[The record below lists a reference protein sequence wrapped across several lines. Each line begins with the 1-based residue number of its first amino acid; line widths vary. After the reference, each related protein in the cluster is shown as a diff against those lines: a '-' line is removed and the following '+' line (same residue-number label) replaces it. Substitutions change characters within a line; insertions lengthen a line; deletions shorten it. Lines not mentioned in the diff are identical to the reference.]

1 MTPDEPRRP
10 DPDALLLEAR
20 KAGRGRLKVFLGMA
34 PGVGKTYEMLSQAA
48 RRKADGVDVV
58 VGLVETHGRRETEAL
73 TIGLDTLARKPI
85 DYRGRTL
92 MEFDL
97 DAALARKPALLLV
110 DELAHSNAPGSRHPK
125 RWQDVQELIGAGI
138 SVWTTLNIQ
147 HLESLVDVVWKIT
160 GVRQRETVPDG
171 VISRADEVEIVDIT
185 PAELRQRLAEGK
197 VYVPETA
204 RLASENFFKPENLT
218 ALRELAL
225 RRAAQVVDDELIGA
239 MRRAGVAGPWVAG
252 ERILVLV
259 GGDSMGDH
267 LVRTGRRLA
276 EMMDAPWTV
285 AHVERAGR
293 APPSAISLGRVNE
306 SMKLAEQLG
315 AATLSLTGDDIV
327 AVVADYCGK
336 NNVTQLVIGKSRDS
350 RWREALR
357 RSFAS
362 AMMRHAEG
370 VALHI
375 VTERSSEPS
384 GQSLRQVV
392 AREPGAWRAY
402 LPGVGYVAVATLVAW
417 YLDRT
422 FRASDLGMIFLAAVF
437 TAAVRQ
443 GLRPALLAAGL
454 AFLIYNYLFL
464 APRYSFV
471 IGSPTDLL
479 TLLMFLGV
487 ALVTGALAGRLQDQ
501 QRATSRRAAA
511 ITALLSASRRLSAS
525 AKKLDAATALA
536 EQLSAATGAK
546 AMILLPAAI
555 AGEIAPAAAAPTMEV
570 LGAQD
575 MAAARWAWEHGEAAG
590 AGTGTLPAAGWTF
603 WPLQGIS
610 ARAGVA
616 AIEPHG
622 GQGDSEAQRFVLAL
636 LDQGAIALERAE
648 LAAEASEADALRRS
662 ERLRTALLN
671 SISHDLRTPLA
682 GVLGATTTL
691 LEYGPELERPVQVDL
706 LESIRDEA
714 ERLNRYVGN
723 LLDMTK
729 LEGGGVAP
737 RNQATDL
744 RDVVSAAADRV
755 ARRLG
760 ERKLVRDYPETLSTV
775 PADPALLEQAL
786 VNIFENAVAY
796 SADGSRIEA
805 AVYEDQRNVVIS
817 IEDEGKGIPTAQ
829 LRQVFERFQR
839 LEESTD
845 RAGAAGAGLGL
856 AIAKGFVDAMG
867 GRIAAASPIHDGR
880 GTRILISLPKE
891 MTTPHWLL

>member
-1 MTPDEPRRP
+1 
-10 DPDALLLEAR
+10 
-20 KAGRGRLKVFLGMA
+20 
-34 PGVGKTYEMLSQAA
+34 
-48 RRKADGVDVV
+48 
-58 VGLVETHGRRETEAL
+58 
-73 TIGLDTLARKPI
+73 
-85 DYRGRTL
+85 
-92 MEFDL
+92 
-97 DAALARKPALLLV
+97 
-110 DELAHSNAPGSRHPK
+110 
-125 RWQDVQELIGAGI
+125 
-138 SVWTTLNIQ
+138 
-147 HLESLVDVVWKIT
+147 VVWKIT
-160 GVRQRETVPDG
+160 GVRQRETVPD
-171 VISRADEVEIVDIT
+171 SLLTKADEIEIVDIT

-204 RLASENFFKPENLT
+204 RLASEHFFKPENLT

-225 RRAAQVVDDELIGA
+225 RRAAQAVDDELIGA
-239 MRRAGVAGPWVAG
+239 MRRAGVAGPWPAG

-259 GGDSMGDH
+259 GGDAMGDH

-285 AHVERAGR
+285 AHVERSGR
-293 APPSAISLGRVNE
+293 APPSALALSRVND

-315 AATLSLTGDDIV
+315 AATLSLTADDIV
-327 AVVADYCGK
+327 SVVADYCGK

-350 RWREALR
+350 RWREALG

-362 AMMRHAEG
+362 AMMREAHG

-375 VTERSSEPS
+375 VTERSSEPQ
-384 GQSLRQVV
+384 GPSLRQRV
-392 AREPGAWRAY
+392 AREPGAWRKY
-402 LPGVGYVAVATLVAW
+402 LPGFGYVAVATLIAW

-437 TAAVRQ
+437 TAAVLQ

-454 AFLIYNYLFL
+454 AFLVYNYLFL
-464 APRYSFV
+464 EPRYSFV

-479 TLLMFLGV
+479 TLFVFLAV

-501 QRATSRRAAA
+501 QQATSRRAAA
-511 ITALLSASRRLSAS
+511 ITALLAASRRLSAS

-536 EQLSAATGAK
+536 EQLSAATGGG
-546 AMILLPAAI
+546 AMILLPAAG
-555 AGEIAPAAAAPTMEV
+555 GEIAAAAAAPAMVT
-570 LGAQD
+570 LGTQD

-590 AGTGTLPAAGWTF
+590 AGTGTLPSAGWTF

-616 AIEPHG
+616 AIEPRSHP
-622 GQGDSEAQRFVLAL
+622 DSEAERYVLSL

-682 GVLGATTTL
+682 GVLGAVTTL
-691 LEYGPELERPVQVDL
+691 LEYGPKLERPVQIDL
-706 LESIRDEA
+706 LESVRDEA

-737 RNQATDL
+737 RTQATDL
-744 RDVVSAAADRV
+744 RDVMSAAAERV
-755 ARRLG
+755 ARQLG
-760 ERKLVRDYPETLSTV
+760 KRELVRDYPPTLSTV

-786 VNIFENAVAY
+786 VNILENAIGY
-796 SADGSRIEA
+796 SDDGSRIEA
-805 AVYEDQRNVVIS
+805 AVYEDERNVVIS
-817 IEDEGKGIPTAQ
+817 VEDEGRGIPTAQ
-829 LRQVFERFQR
+829 LQLVFERFQR
-839 LEESTD
+839 LEESSD
-845 RAGAAGAGLGL
+845 RAAGAGTGLGL
-856 AIAKGFVDAMG
+856 AIAKGFVEAMG

-891 MTTPHWLL
+891 KATPHWLL

>member
-1 MTPDEPRRP
+1 MTLDEPRRP
-10 DPDALLLEAR
+10 DPDALLLEAA

-34 PGVGKTYEMLSQAA
+34 PGVGKTYEMLSQGA
-48 RRKADGVDVV
+48 RRKAEGHEVVIGV
-58 VGLVETHGRRETEAL
+58 VETHGRRDTEAL
-73 TIGLDTLARKPI
+73 TPGLEILARKPI

-97 DAALARKPALLLV
+97 DAALARKPELLLV
-110 DELAHSNAPGSRHPK
+110 DEFAHSNAPGSRHPK
-125 RWQDVQELIGAGI
+125 RWQDVVELLAAGVN
-138 SVWTTLNIQ
+138 VWTTLNIQ

-171 VISRADEVEIVDIT
+171 VLTRADEVEIVDIT

-204 RLASENFFKPENLT
+204 RLASEHFFKPENLT

-239 MRRAGVAGPWVAG
+239 MRRAGVSGPWVAS

-259 GGDSMGDH
+259 GGDSMADH

-285 AHVERAGR
+285 AHVERGGR
-293 APPSAISLGRVNE
+293 APPTTLSLARINDA
-306 SMKLAEQLG
+306 MKLAEQLG
-315 AATLSLTGDDIV
+315 GATLTLTGDDIV
-327 AVVADYCGK
+327 TVVADYCGR

-350 RWREALR
+350 RWREALG
-357 RSFAS
+357 RSFAT
-362 AMMRHAEG
+362 AMMRRAMG

-375 VTERSSEPS
+375 VTERSSEPQ
-384 GQSLRQVV
+384 GPSLRQVV
-392 AREPGAWRAY
+392 AREPGAWRKY
-402 LPGVGYVAVATLVAW
+402 LPGFGYVAVATVAAW

-454 AFLIYNYLFL
+454 AFLVYNYLFL
-464 APRYSFV
+464 EPRYSFV

-479 TLLMFLGV
+479 TLLVFLAV

-511 ITALLSASRRLSAS
+511 ITALLAASRRLSAS
-525 AKKLDAATALA
+525 AKKLDAAIALA
-536 EQLSAATGAK
+536 EQLSAATGGK
-546 AMILLPAAI
+546 AMILLPD
-555 AGEIAPAAAAPTMEV
+555 AGEIAPVAAAPAMET
-570 LGAQD
+570 LGTQD

-590 AGTGTLPAAGWTF
+590 AGTGTLPAVGWTF
-603 WPLQGIS
+603 WPLQGVS

-616 AIEPHG
+616 AIEA
-622 GQGDSEAQRFVLAL
+622 QGTADGESERYVLSL

-682 GVLGATTTL
+682 GVLGAATTL
-691 LEYGPELERPVQVDL
+691 LEYGPELDQPVQTDL

-737 RNQATDL
+737 RTQATDL

-755 ARRLG
+755 SRRLG
-760 ERKLVRDYPETLSTV
+760 KRNLVRDFPETLSTV

-786 VNIFENAVAY
+786 VNILENAIAY
-796 SADGSRIEA
+796 SEDSSRIEA
-805 AVYEDQRNVVIS
+805 AVYEDERNVVIS

-829 LRQVFERFQR
+829 LQQVFERFQR
-839 LEESTD
+839 LEESSD
-845 RAGAAGAGLGL
+845 RAAGAGTGLGL
-856 AIAKGFVDAMG
+856 AIAKGFVEAMG

-880 GTRILISLPKE
+880 GTRILISLAKE
-891 MTTPHWLL
+891 KATPHWLL

>member
-1 MTPDEPRRP
+1 MTLDEPRRP
-10 DPDALLLEAR
+10 DPDALLLEAA

-34 PGVGKTYEMLSQAA
+34 PGVGKTYEMLSQGA
-48 RRKADGVDVV
+48 RRKAEGHEVVIGV
-58 VGLVETHGRRETEAL
+58 VETHGRRDTEAL
-73 TIGLDTLARKPI
+73 TPGLEILARKPI

-97 DAALARKPALLLV
+97 DAALARKPELLLV
-110 DELAHSNAPGSRHPK
+110 DEFAHSNAPGSRHPK
-125 RWQDVQELIGAGI
+125 RWQDVVELLAAGVN
-138 SVWTTLNIQ
+138 VWTTLNIQ

-171 VISRADEVEIVDIT
+171 VLTRADEVEIVDIT

-204 RLASENFFKPENLT
+204 RLASEHFFKPENLT

-239 MRRAGVAGPWVAG
+239 MRRAGVSGPWVAS

-259 GGDSMGDH
+259 GGDSMADH

-285 AHVERAGR
+285 AHVERGGR
-293 APPSAISLGRVNE
+293 APPTTLSLARINDA
-306 SMKLAEQLG
+306 MKLAEQLG
-315 AATLSLTGDDIV
+315 GATLTLTGDDIV
-327 AVVADYCGK
+327 TVVADYCGR

-350 RWREALR
+350 RWREALG
-357 RSFAS
+357 RSFAT
-362 AMMRHAEG
+362 AMMRRAMG

-375 VTERSSEPS
+375 VTERSSEPQ
-384 GQSLRQVV
+384 GPSLRQVV
-392 AREPGAWRAY
+392 AREPGAWRKY
-402 LPGVGYVAVATLVAW
+402 LPGFGYVAVATVAAW

-454 AFLIYNYLFL
+454 AFLVYNYLFL
-464 APRYSFV
+464 EPRYSFV

-479 TLLMFLGV
+479 TLLVFLAV

-511 ITALLSASRRLSAS
+511 ITALLAASRRLSAS
-525 AKKLDAATALA
+525 AKKLDAAIALA
-536 EQLSAATGAK
+536 EQLSAATGGK
-546 AMILLPAAI
+546 AMILLPD
-555 AGEIAPAAAAPTMEV
+555 AGEIAPVAAAPAMET
-570 LGAQD
+570 LGTQD

-590 AGTGTLPAAGWTF
+590 AGTGTLPAVGWTF
-603 WPLQGIS
+603 WPLQGVS
-610 ARAGVA
+610 PRAGVA
-616 AIEPHG
+616 AIEA
-622 GQGDSEAQRFVLAL
+622 QGTADGESERYVLSL

-682 GVLGATTTL
+682 GVLGAATTL
-691 LEYGPELERPVQVDL
+691 LEYGPELDQPVQTDL

-737 RNQATDL
+737 RTQATDL

-755 ARRLG
+755 SRRLG
-760 ERKLVRDYPETLSTV
+760 KRNLVRDFPETLSTV

-786 VNIFENAVAY
+786 VNILENAIAY
-796 SADGSRIEA
+796 SEDSSRIEA
-805 AVYEDQRNVVIS
+805 AVYEDERNVVIS

-829 LRQVFERFQR
+829 LQQVFERFQR
-839 LEESTD
+839 LEESSD
-845 RAGAAGAGLGL
+845 RAAGAGTGLGL
-856 AIAKGFVDAMG
+856 AIAKGFVEAMG

-880 GTRILISLPKE
+880 GTRILISLAKE
-891 MTTPHWLL
+891 KATPHWLL